1 MKNLGIND
9 NGFHISRGTNISHL
23 FIDKHLPRGD
33 RKSYFNER
41 DISQILKF
49 GFDHIRLP
57 VVEDRLWF
65 SNGEKNA
72 EAFSQLIHV
81 VNQSIKAGLRVILC
95 FHELKSHQFSSMGA
109 ITPALFLDSNE
120 VDLFCDKWSELSS
133 HFKSTPESSLA
144 YELLNEPL
152 APSDEDWNKVLRR
165 VYAQVRIKEAKRT
178 LIIGSN
184 YFQRPEKIKRLWL
197 PENDHN
203 IIRSF
208 HFYYPEIFTHY
219 RTSWSTMGEYDG
231 PVSYPGRPVPKEF
244 VYKLDT
250 LGLHPEITNQPV
262 SRLLITKLLK
272 DAIGDAQQSIHPVYC
287 GEFGC
292 SKEVPINLRNLWY
305 RDIVECLKNADIAW
319 AHWDWKGNFGILD
332 KDTWRPSGI
341 HLAMGLNTPKW
352 GFPKI
357 PGSTLKEKLRHR
369 ASRVLAKFPRLYTLL
384 KTIKK

>member
-1 MKNLGIND
+1 MNK
-9 NGFHISRGTNISHL
+9 NGFRISRGTNISHL
-23 FIDKHLPRGD
+23 FVDKHLPRGD

-41 DISQILKF
+41 DISQILKL
-49 GFDHIRLP
+49 GFDHIRIP
-57 VVEDRLWF
+57 FVEDRLWF

-72 EAFSQLIHV
+72 EAFSQLNHV
-81 VNQSIKAGLRVILC
+81 VNQSIKAGLKVILC
-95 FHELKSHQFSSMGA
+95 FQELKSHQFSSMGA

-152 APSDEDWNKVLRR
+152 APSDEDWNNVL
-165 VYAQVRIKEAKRT
+165 AQIYNFIRKKEPNRT
-178 LIIGSN
+178 LVIGPN
-184 YFQRPEKIKRLWL
+184 FFQWPVKMKHLKLDAR
-197 PENDHN
+197 DQN

-208 HFYYPEIFTHY
+208 HFYHPHLFTHNK
-219 RTSWSTMGEYDG
+219 TPWSATGKYEG
-231 PVSYPGRPVPKEF
+231 PVTYPGRPVPKQFEKELESLGPYPKRENLP
-244 VYKLDT
+244 VT
-250 LGLHPEITNQPV
+250 LTIIQN
-262 SRLLITKLLK
+262 ILK
-272 DAIGDAQQSIHPVYC
+272 DVDSNPKQAMHPIHC

-292 SKEVPINLRNLWY
+292 YHKVPLELQKLWFY
-305 RDIVECLKNADIAW
+305 DVVSSFEKAGIAW
-319 AHWDWKGNFGILD
+319 TQWDWKGNFGILD

-369 ASRVLAKFPRLYTLL
+369 ASRVLAKFPPLYTLL